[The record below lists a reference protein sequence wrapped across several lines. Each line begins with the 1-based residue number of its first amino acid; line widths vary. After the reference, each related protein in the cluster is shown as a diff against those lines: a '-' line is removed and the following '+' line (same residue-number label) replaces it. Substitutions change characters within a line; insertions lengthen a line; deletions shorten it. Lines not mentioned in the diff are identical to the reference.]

1 MKLEDYLKDSTIHGC
16 LKRLTQKAKTL
27 KAKNFPNDE
36 EVKALIQA
44 IMQRIKILGTEV
56 GKRKVLIIGSAMMG
70 EDTLL
75 IITDAPRS
83 EIMDLCDAMFSLDSN
98 SLSDYFKDF
107 ERDWYVNILV
117 DSQVD
122 SLGTYNLNDPENDID
137 LIGYDEKYVY
147 WGDSGNIEVEIKNP
161 YLQELFHSLGE
172 TVFNRPEH
180 MNDKCMEIYE
190 SITSLYEELEDYL
203 YIKGGSDCEKWMYH

>member
-1 MKLEDYLKDSTIHGC
+1 MKVKDYLKDSVIHGYLKC
-16 LKRLTQKAKTL
+16 LAQKAKAL

-36 EVKALIQA
+36 EVKTLLQG
-44 IMQRIKILGTEV
+44 IMQRVQILGAEV
-56 GKRKVLIIGSAMMG
+56 GKRKVLIMGSSMMG

-75 IITDAPRS
+75 MITDAPRN

-107 ERDWYVNILV
+107 DRDWYVNILV

-122 SLGTYNLNDPENDID
+122 SLGTYNLNDPENDIN
-137 LIGYDEKYVY
+137 LIGYDEKYVC
-147 WGDSGNIEVEIKNP
+147 WDDSENIEIDIKNS
-161 YLQELFHSLGE
+161 YLQELFHSLEE

-203 YIKGGSDCEKWMYH
+203 YIKGGSDCEKWTYH

>member
-1 MKLEDYLKDSTIHGC
+1 MKLEDYLKDSVIYGY
-16 LKRLTQKAKTL
+16 LKRLMQKAKTL

-36 EVKALIQA
+36 EVKTLLQGVIQRV
-44 IMQRIKILGTEV
+44 QILGAEV
-56 GKRKVLIIGSAMMG
+56 GKRKVLIMGSAMMG

-75 IITDAPRS
+75 MITDAPRN

-107 ERDWYVNILV
+107 DRDWYVNILV

-122 SLGTYNLNDPENDID
+122 SLGTYNLNDPENDIN
-137 LIGYDEKYVY
+137 LIGYDEKYVC
-147 WGDSGNIEVEIKNP
+147 WDDSENIEIDIKNS
-161 YLQELFHSLGE
+161 YLQELFHSLEE

-203 YIKGGSDCEKWMYH
+203 YIKGGSDCEKWTYH

>member
-1 MKLEDYLKDSTIHGC
+1 MKLEDYLKDSVIHGY
-16 LKRLTQKAKTL
+16 LKRLMRKAKTL

-36 EVKALIQA
+36 EVKTLLQGVIQRV
-44 IMQRIKILGTEV
+44 QILGAEV
-56 GKRKVLIIGSAMMG
+56 GKRKVLIMGSAMMG

-75 IITDAPRS
+75 MITDAPRN

-107 ERDWYVNILV
+107 DRDWYVNILV

-122 SLGTYNLNDPENDID
+122 SLGTYNLNDPENDIN
-137 LIGYDEKYVY
+137 LIGYYEKYVC
-147 WGDSGNIEVEIKNP
+147 WDDSENIEIDIKNS
-161 YLQELFHSLGE
+161 YLQELFHSLEE

-203 YIKGGSDCEKWMYH
+203 YIKGGSDCEKWTYH

>member
-1 MKLEDYLKDSTIHGC
+1 MKVEDYLKDSVIHGYLKC
-16 LKRLTQKAKTL
+16 LAQKAKAL

-36 EVKALIQA
+36 EVKTLLQG
-44 IMQRIKILGTEV
+44 IMQRVQILGAEV
-56 GKRKVLIIGSAMMG
+56 GKRKVLIMGSSMMG

-75 IITDAPRS
+75 MITDAPRS

-107 ERDWYVNILV
+107 KRDWYVNILV

-161 YLQELFHSLGE
+161 YLQELFHSLE
-172 TVFNRPEH
+172 KVVFNRPKH
-180 MNDKCMEIYE
+180 IDDKCMEIYE
-190 SITSLYEELEDYL
+190 SITSLYEELENYL
-203 YIKGGSDCEKWMYH
+203 YIRGCDCEK

>member
-1 MKLEDYLKDSTIHGC
+1 MKVEDYLKDSVIHGYLKC
-16 LKRLTQKAKTL
+16 LAQKAKAL

-36 EVKALIQA
+36 EVKTLLQG
-44 IMQRIKILGTEV
+44 IMQRVQILGAEV
-56 GKRKVLIIGSAMMG
+56 GKRKVLIMGSSMMG

-75 IITDAPRS
+75 MITDAPRS

-122 SLGTYNLNDPENDID
+122 SLGIHNLSDPENDID

-147 WGDSGNIEVEIKNP
+147 WDNPENIEIDIKNS
-161 YLQELFHSLGE
+161 YLQELFHSLEE

-180 MNDKCMEIYE
+180 MNDECMRIYE

-203 YIKGGSDCEKWMYH
+203 YTRRTDYEK

>member
-1 MKLEDYLKDSTIHGC
+1 MKLEDYLKDSVIHGY
-16 LKRLTQKAKTL
+16 LKRLMRKAKTL

-36 EVKALIQA
+36 EVKTLLQGVIQRV
-44 IMQRIKILGTEV
+44 QILGAEV
-56 GKRKVLIIGSAMMG
+56 GKRKVLIMGSAMMG

-75 IITDAPRS
+75 MITDAPRN

-107 ERDWYVNILV
+107 DRDWYVNILV

-161 YLQELFHSLGE
+161 YLQELFHSLE
-172 TVFNRPEH
+172 KVVFNRPKH
-180 MNDKCMEIYE
+180 IDDKCMEIYE
-190 SITSLYEELEDYL
+190 SITSLYEE
-203 YIKGGSDCEKWMYH
+203 

>member
-137 LIGYDEKYVY
+137 LIGYDEK
-147 WGDSGNIEVEIKNP
+147 GCLLGLILEISRLK
-161 YLQELFHSLGE
+161 LKIH
-172 TVFNRPEH
+172 
-180 MNDKCMEIYE
+180 IYRNF
-190 SITSLYEELEDYL
+190 SIL
-203 YIKGGSDCEKWMYH
+203 